1 MNIHIY
7 ESHIFYT
14 VPDICI
20 IGGVSILHICIHT
33 LHRYTARVVHIS
45 NNTRDLDNA
54 NLLKILQAF
63 GSQKVVMDK
72 LSWQFAV
79 CLADTSLGE
88 SQSYLERWPYRKQR
102 CYAVQAVFTLAYNRC
117 HSNSKHL
124 SILEKYRKEGDV
136 VSMGFNFP
144 FGSKD
149 NTCRSNICSL
159 NRTWR
164 PRLV

>member
-33 LHRYTARVVHIS
+33 LHRYTAHVVLIS

-72 LSWQFAV
+72 LS
-79 CLADTSLGE
+79 
-88 SQSYLERWPYRKQR
+88 
-102 CYAVQAVFTLAYNRC
+102 
-117 HSNSKHL
+117 
-124 SILEKYRKEGDV
+124 
-136 VSMGFNFP
+136 
-144 FGSKD
+144 
-149 NTCRSNICSL
+149 
-159 NRTWR
+159 
-164 PRLV
+164 